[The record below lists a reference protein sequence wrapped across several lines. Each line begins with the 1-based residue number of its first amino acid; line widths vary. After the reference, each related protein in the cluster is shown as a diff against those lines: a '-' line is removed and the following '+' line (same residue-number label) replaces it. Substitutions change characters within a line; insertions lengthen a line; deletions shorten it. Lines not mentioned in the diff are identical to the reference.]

1 MWEVPRFFPS
11 VSTSFLSVRL
21 QVPLNTLERS
31 TDGGRGRGRGG
42 GGGGGKIMSTL
53 SVSCLSV
60 VDRVT
65 NIK

>member
-1 MWEVPRFFPS
+1 ME
-11 VSTSFLSVRL
+11 
-21 QVPLNTLERS
+21 
-31 TDGGRGRGRGG
+31 GGGGGG